1 MRLGISHQD
10 GTNRCAELVR
20 PTPSPPASRG
30 ANVSRM
36 SRTRRR
42 TAALAL
48 VPALA
53 LALVTSSPAAA
64 AAPGGQHGQSTHH
77 ALPSWQ
83 LKPVATTN
91 QFRGLDAVSQDVA
104 WVGGTE
110 GGIFRTVDGGDTWED
125 VSPPGTTKLEFR
137 DVEAFGRNRAVVL
150 AAGTLEDSRI
160 YRTDD
165 GGQTWTQTFINT
177 DPDPHLFYD
186 CMAFSDPRHG
196 LALSDPSADGKF
208 RIMATHDGGRS
219 WQVRSN
225 AGMPAA
231 LAGEFAFAASGT
243 CITTTGKH
251 DFWFATGGGAQARV
265 FHSRDFGRTWT
276 VADTPV
282 LSAPTGGIFSLA
294 FRDARHGFAIGG
306 DFLAT
311 GEAVDAL
318 AVTTDGGSTW
328 RLIPAEDAPAFYRS
342 GSAFVQRPVGHHSDR
357 WLRKHH
363 GHGQHNEGS
372 VATRTALAVGPQG
385 SDISFDGGNT
395 WTALD
400 PASGGFDAVE
410 CAGDGSCWASGPAG
424 KVARLAFPHHR

>member
-1 MRLGISHQD
+1 ML
-10 GTNRCAELVR
+10 
-20 PTPSPPASRG
+20 
-30 ANVSRM
+30 
-36 SRTRRR
+36 RTRRR

-48 VPALA
+48 APALA
-53 LALVTSSPAAA
+53 LALVTSTPAAA
-64 AAPGGQHGQSTHH
+64 LASGGHRQHSSGHA
-77 ALPSWQ
+77 ALPTWQ
-83 LKPVATTN
+83 LKPVDTTE
-91 QFRGLDAVSQDVA
+91 QFRGLDAVSRKVA
-104 WVGGTE
+104 WVGGSA
-110 GGIFRTVDGGDTWED
+110 GSVFRTVDGGDTWQD
-125 VSPPGTTKLEFR
+125 VSPPAATPPLLFR

-150 AAGTLEDSRI
+150 AIGNEPPDASRI
-160 YRTDD
+160 YRTED
-165 GGQTWTQTFINT
+165 GGQTWTQTFTNT
-177 DPDPHLFYD
+177 DPAAFYD
-186 CMAFSDPRHG
+186 CMAFSDARHG
-196 LALSDPSADGKF
+196 LALSDPPDGKF
-208 RIMATHDGGRS
+208 RIIATHDGGRS
-219 WQVRSN
+219 WKVRSN

-282 LSAPTGGIFSLA
+282 LSGEAAGIFSLA

-318 AVTTDGGSTW
+318 AVTSDGGSTW

-342 GSAFVQRPVGHHSDR
+342 GSAFVQRPAGHHSQR
-357 WLRKHH
+357 GLRKHH
-363 GHGQHNEGS
+363 GHGRHGQGS

-385 SDISFDGGNT
+385 SDISFDGGRT

-410 CAGDGSCWASGPAG
+410 CAGDGSCWASERNG
-424 KVARLAFPHHR
+424 KVARLAFPHH